1 MDKNLQNYG
10 TITLDIKRFNVIMKK
25 NILGIVI
32 CGVIG
37 LVLSTIVST
46 VIMTPKYESSVD
58 ILVNQKSSDIQTQL
72 NVQQADLQA
81 INTYKD
87 VLKKPIILS
96 DVLKQLREK
105 DNYQGNLEDLQS
117 SLNITNETNSQVV
130 TVTAKAEN
138 PYIAKDIAN
147 MVGEVFTNKIKK
159 LMQVNNVTIV
169 SDARLNTTP
178 VSPNRKLIIIVGT
191 IIGLFIG
198 IITGLIKELTNTKI
212 SDMSYLTDEL
222 GLTNLGT
229 VYHIDNKN
237 KALRVVNIITG
248 KTENSSHNR
257 V

>member
-1 MDKNLQNYG
+1 MDKNLQNDG
-10 TITLDIKRFNVIMKK
+10 TVTLNLRKFNVMIKK
-25 NILGIVI
+25 NVWGIVI
-32 CGVIG
+32 CTVLG
-37 LVLSTIVST
+37 LVLSFLVST
-46 VIMTPKYESSVD
+46 VIMSPKYESSVD

-87 VLKKPIILS
+87 VLKKPIILG

-105 DNYQGNLEDLQS
+105 DNYQESLEDLQN

-147 MVGEVFTNKIKK
+147 TVGKVFTKKIKK
-159 LMQVNNVTIV
+159 LMKVDNVTIV
-169 SDARLNTTP
+169 SSARLNMQP
-178 VSPNRKLIIIVGT
+178 VSPNKKLIIIVGALV
-191 IIGLFIG
+191 GGFIG
-198 IITGLIKELTNTKI
+198 VIVGLIKELMNTKV
-212 SDMSYLTDEL
+212 SDVSYLTDEL

-229 VYHIDNKN
+229 IYHIDSKN
-237 KALRVVNIITG
+237 KVLRVVNIINDDEET
-248 KTENSSHNR
+248 SRRR

>member
-1 MDKNLQNYG
+1 MDKNLQNDG
-10 TITLDIKRFNVIMKK
+10 TITLDIRRFNVIMKK

-191 IIGLFIG
+191 ILGLFIG
-198 IITGLIKELTNTKI
+198 IIIGLIKELTNTKI

>member
-1 MDKNLQNYG
+1 MDKNLQNDG
-10 TITLDIKRFNVIMKK
+10 TITLDIRRFNVIMKK

-105 DNYQGNLEDLQS
+105 
-117 SLNITNETNSQVV
+117 
-130 TVTAKAEN
+130 
-138 PYIAKDIAN
+138 
-147 MVGEVFTNKIKK
+147 
-159 LMQVNNVTIV
+159 
-169 SDARLNTTP
+169 
-178 VSPNRKLIIIVGT
+178 
-191 IIGLFIG
+191 
-198 IITGLIKELTNTKI
+198 
-212 SDMSYLTDEL
+212 
-222 GLTNLGT
+222 
-229 VYHIDNKN
+229 
-237 KALRVVNIITG
+237 
-248 KTENSSHNR
+248 
-257 V
+257 

>member
-1 MDKNLQNYG
+1 
-10 TITLDIKRFNVIMKK
+10 
-25 NILGIVI
+25 
-32 CGVIG
+32 
-37 LVLSTIVST
+37 
-46 VIMTPKYESSVD
+46 
-58 ILVNQKSSDIQTQL
+58 LVNQKSSDIQTQL

-191 IIGLFIG
+191 ILGLFIG
-198 IITGLIKELTNTKI
+198 IIIGLIKELTNTKI

>member
-1 MDKNLQNYG
+1 MDKNLQNDG
-10 TITLDIKRFNVIMKK
+10 TITLDMRRFTVIMKK
-25 NILGIVI
+25 NILGIII
-32 CGVIG
+32 CGVLG
-37 LVLSTIVST
+37 LVLSILVST
-46 VIMTPKYESSVD
+46 IIMTPKYESSVD

-105 DNYQGNLEDLQS
+105 DNYQGNLEDLQN

-138 PYIAKDIAN
+138 PYIARDIAN

-169 SDARLNTTP
+169 SDARLNATP

-191 IIGLFIG
+191 ILGLFIG
-198 IITGLIKELTNTKI
+198 IVIGLIKELTNTKI
-212 SDMSYLTDEL
+212 NDISYLTDEL

-248 KTENSSHNR
+248 KTETSSHNR